1 MELLYH
7 TLITCEAVG
16 DVFDPVA
23 MAQIV
28 RANHRQ
34 DGILN
39 QLRGN
44 LHVDNRIDGG
54 LAYIEAE
61 HASLAELAA
70 RQKSGNLQRAAFGRL
85 VHTAQDFCAHT
96 NYVRLWL
103 ASNGGLNETSP
114 GDIDGLDAD
123 LMRHPELRTGSFV
136 LWRDWVYHVPA
147 VKRLARS
154 LYVPSGSH
162 EAMHLDSP
170 ARGPEFA
177 YAFAA
182 ACQRTR
188 HEYQRAAQVVLRQGG
203 EDALYRFHHAQAAIT
218 RSEG

>member
-7 TLITCEAVG
+7 TLITCQAVG

-23 MAQIV
+23 LAQIIQ
-28 RANHRQ
+28 ANHRQ

-39 QLRGN
+39 QLRGH
-44 LHVDNRIDGG
+44 LHFDNRIDDGWD
-54 LAYIEAE
+54 YIEAE

-70 RQKSGNLQRAAFGRL
+70 GQGSGDLLRAAFGRL
-85 VHTAQDFCAHT
+85 VHTAQDFYAHT

-103 ASNGGLNETSP
+103 AFNGGLNETSP
-114 GDIDGLDAD
+114 DDIDGLDAG
-123 LMRHPELRTGSFV
+123 LMRHPELHTGSFV
-136 LWRDWVYHVPA
+136 LWRDWVYHVSI

-154 LYVPSGSH
+154 LHVPPGSH

-170 ARGPEFA
+170 VRGPEFA

-188 HEYQRAAQVVLRQGG
+188 HEYQRAAKAILHKGG
-203 EDALYRFHHAQAAIT
+203 EDALDRFHQAQTAMT
-218 RSEG
+218 